1 MCSLSVYDF
10 VVQERHQGDTS
21 GLPSTCDAAISSD
34 FTEEKTNVF
43 RHDHLCGDKMH
54 GCVGPIFE
62 FKVNDSS
69 AVTSA
74 VRTRYQMLLM
84 YANLALHVYKYT
96 MQSSAQVY
104 NQSRRKF
111 YTIFARKGGFRNL
124 ATRHVVFGVE
134 SSTFEM

>member
-1 MCSLSVYDF
+1 MCSFSVYDF

-43 RHDHLCGDKMH
+43 RHDHLCGDKMY

-74 VRTRYQMLLM
+74 VRTRYQMLM
-84 YANLALHVYKYT
+84 YAHLALRVYKYT
-96 MQSSAQVY
+96 MQSLSL
-104 NQSRRKF
+104 
-111 YTIFARKGGFRNL
+111 I
-124 ATRHVVFGVE
+124 HI
-134 SSTFEM
+134 